1 VIVEPWVVVVGAGG
15 VGKTTVAAA
24 LAVASAR
31 QGRDT
36 LVETFDPSQ
45 RLKDAL
51 GVGEGARE
59 RPVAVTLEAP
69 GRLAASLLDA
79 KGAFDRLVVRYA
91 GGEAAQRRILH
102 NRFYR
107 HLSGS
112 LAGVLEYM
120 AVERLYELAQE
131 KRYERVVLDTPPTAQ
146 ALDFLDA
153 PRRIVNFLDS
163 GALRIALR
171 PWFDEG
177 GRLRPARRLGVLGRG
192 VEAFFDTVVGL
203 DLLRDM
209 AEFFQALAPL
219 FGGFRRRALAVE
231 ELLRRKETVF
241 VLVASPAEERI
252 PDTLFFARKL
262 AERGLRLAAV
272 VINRIHPPV
281 PARPGREAPGWAEQ
295 RRLLAWLGE
304 RDARGVAALK
314 ALLGRVPVVEL
325 PMLEEEPASLPALEG
340 FAHLLAARWSQ
351 AR

>member
-1 VIVEPWVVVVGAGG
+1 MIAEPLVVVVGAGG

-31 QGRDT
+31 SGEDT

-51 GVGEGARE
+51 GVGDGARD
-59 RPVAVTLEAP
+59 RPVRVKLDQP
-69 GRLAASLLDA
+69 GQLAASVLDA
-79 KGAFDRLVVRYA
+79 KGTFDRLVARYA
-91 GGEAAQRRILH
+91 GDEAARRRILN

-120 AVERLYELAQE
+120 AVERLYELASE
-131 KRYERVVLDTPPTAQ
+131 GRFARVVLDTPPTAQ

-153 PRRIVNFLDS
+153 PRRIVEFLDS
-163 GALRIALR
+163 GALRIALK
-171 PWFDEG
+171 PWFDEQ

-203 DLLRDM
+203 DLLKDM
-209 AEFFQALAPL
+209 AEFFQAFAPL
-219 FGGFRRRALAVE
+219 FDGFRERALAVE

-272 VINRIHPPV
+272 VINRIHPPLPSRRGRLA
-281 PARPGREAPGWAEQ
+281 PAWAEQ

-304 RDARGVAALK
+304 RDARGAAGLK
-314 ALLGRVPVVEL
+314 ALLGQVPVVEL
-325 PMLEEEPASLPALEG
+325 PMLEQEPASLPALER
-340 FAHLLAARWSQ
+340 FARLLAECWPATR
-351 AR
+351 